1 MERASGFR
9 RHTSHIR
16 VGHFHRAAACQTS
29 CACHAKRCRRQL
41 PARVRG
47 QGIRMGFRKNHIVAA
62 CQRCVFLHIQRFRT
76 KRCTRFRGQALCIQR
91 RHVKRSVRRFYRRAA
106 SFCGQGADR
115 HVCLCFDFR
124 IACRSRERACV
135 YTAIGRNNK
144 RACFC
149 FGECDIVICIDG
161 RALLCAE
168 FLEGELSLGGDLH
181 VSFFRS
187 EIATRKGR
195 IFAVRVGEV
204 TAGGKGT
211 VFDGSFIRDA
221 HRSRL
226 CDIDVIGERARV
238 GDIHRRAGHRRFSHC
253 RISASV
259 IRERTACGKG
269 AVLDGPFIRDAHRPR
284 FCGIRAG
291 RQLAA
296 VCDGH
301 RTSLCGIGAVFDGS
315 FIGEGDRTAGQCD
328 IFHDTVSPL
337 LSTVAAP
344 PVSVAFWMDA
354 VFLTVSFVVPSTFAP
369 LRSASLVRV
378 VSAPV
383 KVPPDIVP
391 PFAL

>member
-1 MERASGFR
+1 MERASGICH
-9 RHTSHIR
+9 HTSHGR
-16 VGHFHRAAACQTS
+16 FAHFHRT
-29 CACHAKRCRRQL
+29 
-41 PARVRG
+41 
-47 QGIRMGFRKNHIVAA
+47 AA

-91 RHVKRSVRRFYRRAA
+91 RHAKRSVRRFYRRAA
-106 SFCGQGADR
+106 SFCDQGADR

-124 IACRSRERACV
+124 IACRSRERVCV
-135 YTAIGRNNK
+135 YTAAGRNSK

-149 FGECDIVICIDG
+149 FGERDIVICIDG

-226 CDIDVIGERARV
+226 CGIAAIGERARV
-238 GDIHRRAGHRRFSHC
+238 GDVHRRAGHRCFSHC
-253 RISASV
+253 RISVSV
-259 IRERTACGKG
+259 IRERTACGKSS
-269 AVLDGPFIRDAHRPR
+269 VLDGLVVRDAHRPC
-284 FCGIRAG
+284 FCGVCPR

-296 VCDGH
+296 VGDGH

-315 FIGEGDRTAGQCD
+315 FIREGDRTAGQRD
-328 IFHDTVSPL
+328 IFHDTVFAVVIDRSSAARNCRILNRCGIRDGECLCPL
-337 LSTVAAP
+337 YLRAAEIRLVNKGGICAYEGAASDGAIIRIIDVEGFSCLVAA
-344 PVSVAFWMDA
+344 
-354 VFLTVSFVVPSTFAP
+354 L
-369 LRSASLVRV
+369 
-378 VSAPV
+378 
-383 KVPPDIVP
+383 
-391 PFAL
+391 